1 MHPVDFLYLHA
12 TQIVK
17 DHLPQPEN
25 ITEGACHDCGRP
37 AGQWLTPNEGCL
49 GKDGYNQQYQ
59 HCVACESLYHGHE
72 SVTGIERKTKTGSD
86 VPQKFGMLASAALLV
101 TEEGS
106 TLLASRKIL
115 DKLPAS
121 FPIRAVEATG
131 RNVLRWVLETPPTYP
146 CLFISDLGRKK
157 TELIQNLRLSYCPEE
172 FYLCSANELGCINL
186 DALGKAREAITDWPA
201 NDINVWRSIVRDLA
215 IGKRA
220 PADTDVLSFWE
231 ANPDKAAVARL
242 LPANPH
248 AKLTMLGLID

>member
-17 DHLPQPEN
+17 DHLPTIESV
-25 ITEGACHDCGRP
+25 TKGTCHDCGRLVD
-37 AGQWLTPNEGCL
+37 QWLTPKQGCL
-49 GKDGYNQQYQ
+49 GKDGYSQQYQ
-59 HCVACESLYHGHE
+59 HCISCESLYHGHE
-72 SVTGIERKTKTGSD
+72 SVTGIERKARGGNS
-86 VPQKFGMLASAALLV
+86 VPQKFGMMASAALLV

-121 FPIRAVEATG
+121 FPIRTVEATG
-131 RNVLRWVLETPPTYP
+131 RNVLRWVLENSPTYP

-157 TELIQNLRLSYCPEE
+157 AELIQNLKLSYCPEE

-186 DALGKAREAITDWPA
+186 DALGQVRKKIA
-201 NDINVWRSIVRDLA
+201 NWSASEISEWRYIMRDLA

-220 PADTDVLSFWE
+220 PADPDVLTFWGD
-231 ANPDKAAVARL
+231 NPDKATLARL
-242 LPANPH
+242 FPANPH
-248 AKLTMLGLID
+248 AKLTMLGLIE